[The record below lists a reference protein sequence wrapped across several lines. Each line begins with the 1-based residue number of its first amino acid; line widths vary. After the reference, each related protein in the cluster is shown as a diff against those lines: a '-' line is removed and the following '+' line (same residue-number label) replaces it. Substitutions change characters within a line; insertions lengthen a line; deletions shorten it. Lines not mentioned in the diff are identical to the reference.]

1 MIFIQRDR
9 VSQSQIVCGLSLRF
23 YFGLWPF
30 TVIKARIAKLCQ
42 MKKLSLC
49 QPLQLLQLLRL
60 KIKKTA
66 QTIWFKPPLLIAF
79 PLGEGVERSET
90 EEV

>member
-1 MIFIQRDR
+1 MIFIQEDR
-9 VSQSQIVCGLSLRF
+9 ASQGQIVCGLSLRF

-30 TVIKARIAKLCQ
+30 PVIKARIAKLCQ
-42 MKKLSLC
+42 MEKLSLC
-49 QPLQLLQLLRL
+49 QQLLQLLRL
-60 KIKKTA
+60 KIKGGSNHLVQA
-66 QTIWFKPPLLIAF
+66 ASFNSL

>member
-1 MIFIQRDR
+1 
-9 VSQSQIVCGLSLRF
+9 
-23 YFGLWPF
+23 
-30 TVIKARIAKLCQ
+30 
-42 MKKLSLC
+42 
-49 QPLQLLQLLRL
+49 L